1 MLQTKS
7 SVLVKNNNGFASRPR
22 TNIFSFLLAGE
33 YFNTN
38 VRGWSVDEKTDTNYY
53 KVIEVGM
60 RSFATPR
67 DYLHPIK
74 TSELIT
80 NPNLIQN
87 PQW

>member
-1 MLQTKS
+1 
-7 SVLVKNNNGFASRPR
+7 
-22 TNIFSFLLAGE
+22 
-33 YFNTN
+33 
-38 VRGWSVDEKTDTNYY
+38 
-53 KVIEVGM
+53 M